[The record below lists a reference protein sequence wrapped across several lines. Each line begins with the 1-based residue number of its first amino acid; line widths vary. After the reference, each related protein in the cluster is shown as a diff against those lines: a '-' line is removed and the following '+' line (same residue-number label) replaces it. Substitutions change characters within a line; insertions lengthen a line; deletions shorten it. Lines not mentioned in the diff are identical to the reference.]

1 MGELNKRAGGGK
13 MRYRDLIGLLVG
25 VLSFIILLSSQ
36 GFSQEEYAKE
46 VKERVLRLPQCSQ
59 PLGVITARSFK
70 C

>member
-1 MGELNKRAGGGK
+1 MKNRSLIELIVIA
-13 MRYRDLIGLLVG
+13 LC
-25 VLSFIILLSSQ
+25 FIIFLSSQ